1 MDSNIGLSDTEFE
14 RQFAMC
20 KLDPAIIN
28 HGAHLRLAWIHI
40 DKYGLEKAKEN
51 IQKQLQD
58 FVAHIGAKDKYHQTL
73 TMSAVNHF
81 KEQSKSDNFN
91 GFIIEFSQLKNNFK
105 ALIASHYSFDI
116 FKSIRSK
123 TEFIAPDL
131 LPFK

>member
-1 MDSNIGLSDTEFE
+1 
-14 RQFAMC
+14 
-20 KLDPAIIN
+20 
-28 HGAHLRLAWIHI
+28 
-40 DKYGLEKAKEN
+40 
-51 IQKQLQD
+51 
-58 FVAHIGAKDKYHQTL
+58 
-73 TMSAVNHF
+73 MSAVNHF

-131 LPFK
+131 LPFKYSIGGKRKLLATKARFS